1 MRVIELFAGIGGCAS
16 ALPHGSTVV
25 QAVDQSPYAREA
37 YAHNFDH
44 PYESFNLA
52 GLRPEQLAEADLW
65 WMSPPC
71 QPFTV
76 RGRQRDLD
84 DPRCQPFLRVLT
96 AIEAR
101 RPTAVAME
109 NVPGFRQSRAHSA
122 LVKVLEDCG
131 YEWQERVD
139 CPTRCGVPNRRS
151 RFFLLA
157 TQGPMG
163 TFPSEQRERSPLA
176 GYLDEIPA
184 PDLYLSDELQRRYR
198 RALPIVDASDHDA
211 VTFCFTSAYG
221 TSPVHAGSYLR
232 DDNGVRHFSPEEILR
247 LLHFP
252 ARYRLPET
260 IDRKRAWKLVGNA
273 LSIPSVSDVLAPLL
287 GSLSDVDIANA
298 AGPPIQ

>member
-1 MRVIELFAGIGGCAS
+1 MRVIELFAGIGGCSA
-16 ALPHGSTVV
+16 ALPSRCNVV
-25 QAVDQSPYAREA
+25 QAIDQSPYARA
-37 YAHNFDH
+37 VYSHNFDH
-44 PYESFNLA
+44 PYDSFNLA

-76 RGRQRDLD
+76 RGRRRDLD
-84 DPRCQPFLRVLT
+84 DPRCQPFLRVLN

-101 RPTAVAME
+101 RPTAIAME

-122 LVKVLEDCG
+122 LIDMLRACG
-131 YEWQERVD
+131 YDWQERVD

-151 RFFLLA
+151 RFFLVA

-163 TFPSEQRERSPLA
+163 VFPSTQKELQPLQ
-176 GYLDEIPA
+176 GYLDKA
-184 PDLYLSDELQRRYR
+184 PDPGLYLSAELQQRYR
-198 RALPIVDASDHDA
+198 RALPIVDADDPTS

-232 DDNGVRHFSPEEILR
+232 DPRGVRHFSPAEILR

-252 ARYRLPET
+252 AHYRLPET
-260 IDRKRAWKLVGNA
+260 IDRKRAWKLIGNA
-273 LSIPSVSDVLAPLL
+273 LSIPSVSDVLEPVLGPANNGPIAKVVDAPI
-287 GSLSDVDIANA
+287 D
-298 AGPPIQ
+298 